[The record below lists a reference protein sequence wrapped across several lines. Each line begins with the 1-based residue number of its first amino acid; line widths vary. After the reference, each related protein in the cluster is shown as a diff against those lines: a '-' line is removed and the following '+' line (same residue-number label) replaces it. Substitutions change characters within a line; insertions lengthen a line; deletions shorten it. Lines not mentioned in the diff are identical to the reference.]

1 MFEAGPDR
9 ERRDMTAERIHL
21 SVIEARRLG
30 ERAMR
35 GVGYDAEEARIV
47 TDHVVDAALCGYEY
61 SGLAKLLNIPE
72 HRRFALPRTK
82 MRLMHETPVSALY
95 DGGNNV
101 GMLAMYHAAKAT
113 IAKAEALG
121 IAVVGV
127 TNSWMSGRSAYFVEM
142 IANAGL
148 VAIHTAASGGAVAP
162 LGGIKPV
169 LGTNPIAFAIPGED
183 GPLILDMGTSAFM
196 ATELQLRVR
205 LNQELPE
212 GVAVD
217 RDGNPTRDPAAAQA
231 GALLPFGGHKGFG
244 LGLVVQALGIVGGA
258 GLVAGAEDGYLFI
271 AFRPELLVPLDQVKR
286 EVAALI
292 ARVKAVPRAAGV
304 AEIRIPG
311 ENSARNRERLAREGI
326 DIDGLVYDALNRL
339 AGDNR

>member
-1 MFEAGPDR
+1 
-9 ERRDMTAERIHL
+9 MTQKRIHL
-21 SVIEARRLG
+21 SVDEARELG
-30 ERAMR
+30 ERALQ
-35 GVGYDAEEARIV
+35 GVGYDPEEARIV
-47 TDHVVDAALCGYEY
+47 TDHVIDAALCGYEY

-72 HRRFALPRTK
+72 HRRFAMPRTPV
-82 MRLMHETPVSALY
+82 RLLHETALSALY

-162 LGGIKPV
+162 LGGIRPV
-169 LGTNPIAFAIPGED
+169 LGTNPIAFAVPTED

-205 LNQELPE
+205 LKQELPE
-212 GVAVD
+212 GVAID
-217 RDGNPTRDPAAAQA
+217 RDGNPTRDPAEAQA
-231 GALLPFGGHKGFG
+231 GALLPFAGHKGFG
-244 LGLVVQALGIVGGA
+244 LGLIVQALGIVGGA
-258 GLVAGAEDGYLFI
+258 GMVPDAQDGYLFV
-271 AFRPELLVPLDQVKR
+271 AFRPDLLVPLDRVRR
-286 EVAALI
+286 EVSALI

-311 ENSARNRERLAREGI
+311 ENSSRNRERLKREGI
-326 DIDGLVYDALNRL
+326 DIDGLVYDSLTRL
-339 AGDNR
+339 AGTNAR